1 MFISAMISL
10 RAGSSLPLLDS
21 LSRRLGP
28 NMHHK
33 LLELNESLGS
43 RGAEGS
49 RGKAKT

>member
-21 LSRRLGP
+21 FSRRLGP

-33 LLELNESLGS
+33 LSELNESSGS